1 MSPPLIFQRYTNY
14 INVFDMN
21 YFFNTFNNVI
31 NFECGFT
38 FNKFTFNTV
47 GFISPIYQ
55 RNN

>member
-21 YFFNTFNNVI
+21 YFFNTFNNVM
-31 NFECGFT
+31 NFECG
-38 FNKFTFNTV
+38 FTFNTV